1 MEIPKDLSE
10 CVKRALNRLNIGDLT
25 CGEMQAYLT
34 DRQRKHSFSPELAE
48 RTVCLLVQEGFL
60 DDKRY
65 LKLFVRHLDEKCY
78 GPGRIRRELIR
89 RRFPPSYVDAA
100 LARRIDYSARAYK
113 FLEKKSGAAAL
124 AQTPAGRKK
133 LQDALVRYGYDYSTA
148 LGAVKQF
155 SREDDFSD

>member
-10 CVKRALNRLNIGDLT
+10 SVKRALNRLSIGDLT

-34 DRQRKHSFSPELAE
+34 DRNRKVFFSAEIAE

-65 LKLFVRHLDEKCY
+65 LKLFVRRLDEKCC
-78 GPGRIRRELIR
+78 GPRRIRQELVR
-89 RRFPPSYVDAA
+89 RRFSAPYVEAA
-100 LARRIDYSARAYK
+100 LARSVDYSARATR
-113 FLEKKSGAAAL
+113 FLEKKTGAKEL
-124 AQTPAGRKK
+124 AKTPAGRKK

-148 LGAVKQF
+148 LEAVKNF
-155 SREDDFSD
+155 SREDDFPD

>member
-10 CVKRALNRLNIGDLT
+10 SVKRALNRLSMGDLT

-34 DRQRKHSFSPELAE
+34 DRHRKIFFPAEIAE

-78 GPGRIRRELIR
+78 GPRRIRQELVR
-89 RRFPPSYVDAA
+89 RRFPPSYVEAA
-100 LARRIDYSARAYK
+100 LSRNVDYSARAVRL
-113 FLEKKSGAAAL
+113 LEKRGRAEEL
-124 AQTPAGRKK
+124 ARTPAGRKK
-133 LQDALVRYGYDYSTA
+133 MQDALIRYGYDYSAA
-148 LGAVKQF
+148 LEAVNNF
-155 SREDDFSD
+155 SREEFSD

>member
-1 MEIPKDLSE
+1 MEIPKELSE
-10 CVKRALNRLNIGDLT
+10 SVKRALNRLSIGDLT

-34 DRQRKHSFSPELAE
+34 DRNRKAYFAPEIAE

-78 GPGRIRRELIR
+78 GPRRIRQELVR
-89 RRFPPSYVDAA
+89 HRFPASYVDAA
-100 LARRIDYSARAYK
+100 LARSIDYLPRAVK
-113 FLEKKSGAAAL
+113 LLKKKAGASEL
-124 AQTPAGRKK
+124 AKTEAGRKK
-133 LQDALVRYGYDYSTA
+133 LQDALVRFGYDYSTA

>member
-10 CVKRALNRLNIGDLT
+10 SVKRALNRLSIGDLT

-34 DRQRKHSFSPELAE
+34 DRNRKAYFSAEIAE

-60 DDKRY
+60 DDKRV

-78 GPGRIRRELIR
+78 GPRRIRQELIR
-89 RRFPPSYVDAA
+89 HRFSASYVEAA
-100 LARRIDYSARAYK
+100 LARNVDYSARALK
-113 FLEKKSGAAAL
+113 LLEKRAGAKEL
-124 AQTPAGRKK
+124 AKTPAGRKK
-133 LQDALVRYGYDYSTA
+133 LQDALVRFGYDYSTA
-148 LGAVKQF
+148 LGAVKNF

>member
-1 MEIPKDLSE
+1 MEIPKELSE
-10 CVKRALNRLNIGDLT
+10 SVKRALNRLSIGDLT

-34 DRQRKHSFSPELAE
+34 DRQRKVYFSPEIAE

-78 GPGRIRRELIR
+78 GPKRIRQELVR
-89 RRFPPSYVDAA
+89 RRFSSAYVDAA
-100 LARRIDYSARAYK
+100 LARRIDYLPRAIR
-113 FLEKKSGAAAL
+113 FLEKKNGAPSL

-133 LQDALVRYGYDYSTA
+133 LQDALIRYGYDYSTA
-148 LGAVKQF
+148 IGAVRAF
-155 SREDDFSD
+155 SQEDDLLD

>member
-1 MEIPKDLSE
+1 MEIPKDLSDS
-10 CVKRALNRLNIGDLT
+10 VKRALNRLSIGDLT

-34 DRQRKHSFSPELAE
+34 DRQRKVSFPAEIAE

-78 GPGRIRRELIR
+78 GPKRIRQELVR
-89 RRFPPSYVDAA
+89 HRFSAAYVDAA
-100 LARRIDYSARAYK
+100 LARRIDYTSRAIR
-113 FLEKKSGAAAL
+113 FLQKKSGADVL
-124 AQTPAGRKK
+124 ARTPAGRKK

-148 LGAVKQF
+148 LGAVKAFAQ
-155 SREDDFSD
+155 EDDLLD

>member
-10 CVKRALNRLNIGDLT
+10 SVKRALNRLSIGDLT

-34 DRQRKHSFSPELAE
+34 DGKRKVYFSPETAE

-78 GPGRIRRELIR
+78 GPRRIRQELMR
-89 RRFPPSYVDAA
+89 HRFPQSYVDAA
-100 LARRIDYSARAYK
+100 LSRRIDYSARAEK
-113 FLEKKSGAAAL
+113 LLEKKAGAEEMAKSP
-124 AQTPAGRKK
+124 TGRKK
-133 LQDALVRYGYDYSTA
+133 LQDALIRLGYDYSTA
-148 LGAVKQF
+148 YGAVKKL

>member
-10 CVKRALNRLNIGDLT
+10 SVKRALNRLAIGDLT

-34 DRQRKHSFSPELAE
+34 DCRRKVFFSAEVAE

-65 LKLFVRHLDEKCY
+65 LKLLVRHLDAKCY
-78 GPGRIRRELIR
+78 GPRRIRQELVR
-89 RRFPPSYVDAA
+89 RRFSPSYVEAA
-100 LARRIDYSARAYK
+100 LSRGVDYSARALK
-113 FLEKKSGAAAL
+113 FLKERNGAETL
-124 AQTPAGRKK
+124 SKTPAGRKK

-148 LGAVKQF
+148 VAAVNNF
-155 SREDDFSD
+155 SRDDDFSD